1 MSEKVVTLRPGH
13 ESVALTNGLPAIN
26 APSSDYGNGNGNGN
40 GGGDDMLVR
49 VAKLESDVEH
59 IKTALK
65 DIKDDVREIK
75 RDARTDFRMLFGAI
89 ITVALGLAA
98 LMAKGFHWF

>member
-1 MSEKVVTLRPGH
+1 MSEKVVTLRPGL
-13 ESVALTNGLPAIN
+13 ESVPLTNGLPSTN
-26 APSSDYGNGNGNGN
+26 APSFGNGN

-65 DIKDDVREIK
+65 DIKEDLREIK

-98 LMAKGFHWF
+98 LMSKGFHWF